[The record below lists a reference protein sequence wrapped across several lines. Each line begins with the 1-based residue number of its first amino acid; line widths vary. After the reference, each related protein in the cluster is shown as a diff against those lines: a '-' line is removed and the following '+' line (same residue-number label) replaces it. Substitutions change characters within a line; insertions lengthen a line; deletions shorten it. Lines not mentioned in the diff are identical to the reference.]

1 MTASPSAV
9 APAWVGAVTLR
20 RPDGTVVC
28 GRCVVAS
35 SPWRRMRG
43 LLGLRELG
51 TGEGILLRP
60 ASAIHCWFMRFA
72 IDAVF
77 LRKAGPDGSREV
89 LATHR
94 NVRPWVGLVPLVRHA
109 DGVLELPA
117 GTIEATGTQPGD
129 RVRFD

>member
-43 LLGLRELG
+43 LLGRRELG

-77 LRKAGPDGSREV
+77 LDEDLVVLKVTPDVQPWRMRSHRGAKA
-89 LATHR
+89 
-94 NVRPWVGLVPLVRHA
+94 
-109 DGVLELPA
+109 VLEVGA
-117 GTIEATGTQPGD
+117 GEAARRGVEVGD
-129 RVRFD
+129 RLAAEPLA